1 MFRVGQK
8 RYPKLPDHPDRHVMV
23 FGEAGITKWE
33 KREYVHDV
41 LDKDGK
47 ILLTYFSHDR
57 ATAVVA
63 FLNKMAESSVK
74 ELS

>member
-8 RYPKLPDHPDRHVMV
+8 RYPKLPEHEERHVLTYGDQGV
-23 FGEAGITKWE
+23 SKWE

-57 ATAVVA
+57 ATAVAA
-63 FLNKMAESSVK
+63 FLNKMAESAVK
-74 ELS
+74 ETS

>member
-1 MFRVGQK
+1 MT
-8 RYPKLPDHPDRHVMV
+8 